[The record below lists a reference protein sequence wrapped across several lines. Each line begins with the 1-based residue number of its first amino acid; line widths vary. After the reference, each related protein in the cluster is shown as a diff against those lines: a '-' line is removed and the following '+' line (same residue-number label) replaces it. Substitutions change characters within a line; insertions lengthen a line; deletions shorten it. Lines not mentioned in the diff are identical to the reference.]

1 MLINIIIKAD
11 IVSRGILII
20 LLIVCWFSEK
30 SYLQILLKK
39 YPTVWR
45 FPSLNDL
52 LCEKRIFQ
60 ASLLLTWLLD

>member
-1 MLINIIIKAD
+1 MLINIFIKSD

-39 YPTVWR
+39 YPTVRR
-45 FPSLNDL
+45 FTSLNDL

-60 ASLLLTWLLD
+60 ASLLLTCLLD